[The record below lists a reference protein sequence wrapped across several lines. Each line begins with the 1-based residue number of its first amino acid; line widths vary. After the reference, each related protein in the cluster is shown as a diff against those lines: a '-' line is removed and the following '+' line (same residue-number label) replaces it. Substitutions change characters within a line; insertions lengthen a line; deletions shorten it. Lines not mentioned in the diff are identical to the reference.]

1 MIIETNPVARFTREE
16 KDVMRDCA
24 DIIEY
29 LLHGFKLTN
38 TDLIISNDTGEVL
51 EEKDIVAAYW
61 LLTALSDDYTKNSW
75 EMKLS

>member
-1 MIIETNPVARFTREE
+1 MIIETNPVVRFTREE
-16 KDVMRDCA
+16 KDAMRDCA
-24 DIIEY
+24 DIIER

-51 EEKDIVAAYW
+51 EEETIVAAYW
-61 LLTALSDDYTKNSW
+61 LLTTLSDDYTKNSW

>member
-1 MIIETNPVARFTREE
+1 MIIETNPVARFTHEE

-24 DIIEY
+24 DIIEH

-51 EEKDIVAAYW
+51 EEKDIATAYW
-61 LLTALSDDYTKNSW
+61 LLTSLSDDYTKNSW